1 MIGQT
6 VSHYKILEKLGVGGM
21 GVVYKAE
28 DTRLK
33 RTVALK
39 FLPHSLTT
47 DLEAKERF
55 IHEAQA
61 ASALQHHNICVV
73 YDIDEIPDGQMFI
86 SMEYL
91 EGETLKK
98 KIERGPLTIEE
109 AVDIAIQVAQGLTK
123 AHEHGIVHRDIKPA
137 NIMVTTD
144 GVAKIVDFGLA
155 KLSGRTMLTK
165 EGSTLGTAAYMSP
178 EQARGES
185 ADRRS
190 DIWSLGVLLYEM
202 ISGRLPFKGDYESV
216 IVYSI
221 LNAQPDPLSGLRA
234 GVPMELERIVN
245 KALAK
250 QPEERFQHVDELMV
264 DLRRLTKE
272 SGSTAGPRVPDSKRD
287 PIRPSLWKRPVHLLL
302 GVLLAVALILAAVWF
317 ATVRNARRPP
327 AEERSIAVLPFNTLS
342 KTEDDQAFAD
352 GIHGEIL
359 THLTRIKDL
368 KVKAQTS
375 VLKYRDTK
383 KSMRQIGQEL
393 GVSYLME
400 GSVQKAGG
408 RIRIQAQLIDAKSED
423 HIWAETYEE
432 PYGDVF
438 SIQSEISEKIAAQ
451 LRATLTPREK
461 LLIGH
466 KPTDNTEA
474 YDSYLMGNHL
484 WTTSQSKEEDI
495 RAAELLEKAVA
506 LDPNFAIAW
515 AKLSVVQCEL
525 MFYES
530 VRSPER
536 MSLARTALERA
547 EALEPDLP
555 EVHQAKG
562 QYYYIADLDSMRA
575 FTELHLA
582 LKDQPGN
589 SEFLSTMGTLLSVKG
604 YEKEG
609 LEYNLKAY
617 ELDPSALRANFLCEG
632 YFCMRQFADVERISD
647 AAIAL
652 EPSAVNSYVWE
663 FNVSLAGRGD
673 IPRAR
678 EVLEEAHRKTQK
690 TLTGWEVQIDRFAGE
705 YAAAL
710 SVCNSDSSA
719 DPLMKADIYR
729 LLGEHAKANNQA
741 LVAAARYSKLAELQ
755 PDLEYNHLQLARAFA
770 ILGRREDAL
779 REANKVLHRGL
790 AFSNSNGKHL
800 EIGVMQVHTLLGD
813 NDEAMNEIEAL
824 VSVPSLLTKESLR
837 LDPIYGQLRSNPR
850 FLSLLAKGVPSPK

>member
-6 VSHYKILEKLGVGGM
+6 ISHYKILEKLGAGGM
-21 GVVYKAE
+21 GVVYKAK

-39 FLPHSLTT
+39 FLPPSLTT
-47 DLEAKERF
+47 DPEAKERF

-61 ASALQHHNICVV
+61 ASALQHNNICVV
-73 YDIDEIPDGQMFI
+73 YDIDETNDGQMFI

-98 KIERGPLTIEE
+98 KIERGPLKIED
-109 AVDIAIQVAQGLTK
+109 ATDIAIQAAQGLAK
-123 AHEHGIVHRDIKPA
+123 AHEHGIVHRDVKPA
-137 NIMVTTD
+137 NIMVTSD

-165 EGSTLGTAAYMSP
+165 TGTTIGTVAYMSP
-178 EQARGES
+178 EQARGEQ
-185 ADRRS
+185 ADRRT

-216 IVYSI
+216 VVYSI
-221 LNAQPDPLSGLRA
+221 LNAQPDPLSGLRT
-234 GVPMELERIVN
+234 GVPIELERIVN

-272 SGSTAGPRVPDSKRD
+272 SGSTAGPKVPDSKRYR
-287 PIRPSLWKRPVHLLL
+287 IRPSLWKRPVHLLL
-302 GVLLAVALILAAVWF
+302 GVLLAVALIVAAVWF
-317 ATVRNARRPP
+317 ARVRNAERPP
-327 AEERSIAVLPFNTLS
+327 AEERSIAVLPLNTLS

-359 THLTRIKDL
+359 THLTRIKEI

-375 VLKYRDTK
+375 VLQYRDTR

-400 GSVQKAGG
+400 GSVQKARG

-423 HIWAETYEE
+423 HIWAETYEV
-432 PYGDVF
+432 PYGDIF
-438 SIQSEISEKIAAQ
+438 AIQSDISEKIASQ
-451 LRATLTPREK
+451 LRTTLTPRERQ
-461 LLIGH
+461 LIAR
-466 KPTDNTEA
+466 KPTENTEA
-474 YDSYLMGNHL
+474 YDFYLMGNHL
-484 WTTSQSKEEDI
+484 WAISQSKEEDI
-495 RAAELLEKAVA
+495 RASELLEKAVA
-506 LDPNFAIAW
+506 LDPNYAVAW

-525 MFYES
+525 MVYES

-547 EALEPDLP
+547 EALDPDLP

-652 EPSAVNSYVWE
+652 EPSGVGSHAWKFYT
-663 FNVSLAGRGD
+663 SLWGRGD
-673 IPRAR
+673 LPRTR
-678 EVLEEAHRKTQK
+678 EVLEEARRKTQK
-690 TLTGWEVQIDRFAGE
+690 KLTGWEIQIDLYARE
-705 YAAAL
+705 YAAVL
-710 SVCNSDSSA
+710 SLYNSDSLI
-719 DPLMKADIYR
+719 DPLTKSHIHSITGAR
-729 LLGEHAKANNQA
+729 AKAIKQA
-741 LVAAARYSKLAELQ
+741 LVAAAQYSKLVELQ
-755 PDLEYNHLQLARAFA
+755 PEWEYNHLQLARAFA
-770 ILGRREDAL
+770 ILGKREDAY
-779 REANKVLHRGL
+779 REANKVLHSGL
-790 AFSNSNGKHL
+790 PFSNSNGKQL
-800 EIGVMQVHTLLGD
+800 EIGVMQVHILLGD
-813 NDEAMNEIEAL
+813 NDKAIGEIEQL
-824 VSVPSLLTKESLR
+824 LSVPSELTKESLR
-837 LDPIYGQLRSNPR
+837 LDPTYDQLRSNPR
-850 FLSLLAKGVPSPK
+850 FQGLVAKGMPSTQ